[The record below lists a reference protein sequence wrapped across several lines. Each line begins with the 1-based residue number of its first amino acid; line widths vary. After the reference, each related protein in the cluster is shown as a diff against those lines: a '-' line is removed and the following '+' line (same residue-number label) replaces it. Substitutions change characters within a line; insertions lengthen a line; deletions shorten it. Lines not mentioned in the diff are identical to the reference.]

1 MKVKSILLGTLVLAS
16 FTAFSQTSNLRKA
29 KTSYDKFNEVKSVG
43 NAALGVSDL
52 NIAKEALEKAIEN
65 EKTMNL
71 AETWTYYALVNAD
84 LALLDSTDASEQYI
98 QKAVEAREKAISLDT
113 EKENAQ
119 NLNILGSIL
128 AQYELNKG
136 AKLWDSQDFQGA
148 YTAFDKGLTYLPGDT
163 TLLYYSGMAAVNAQ
177 DYDKALAKYVELV
190 PIDSFSN
197 NRQIILDVSRL
208 YLMQGDT
215 ANAIKYAEIG
225 TQKYPGDGELATQH
239 IELNLMAGNDEQ
251 TIKAINDQVSKDPDN
266 KNLHYYLGIAYSETG
281 DTEKAEASYK
291 KALEID
297 PNYLD
302 ANINL
307 GGLILNKGIDHFNKT
322 NNANLQQ
329 AEYDAE
335 IKKAYDIFDTAL
347 PYLQKAVEIDGK
359 SQVALTNLKR
369 YYEIKE
375 DQAKIDELQARLDA
389 LQ

>member
-16 FTAFSQTSNLRKA
+16 LTAFSQTSNLRKA

-52 NIAKEALEKAIEN
+52 NIAKEALEKAIEH

-84 LALLDSTDASEQYI
+84 LALLDSTEASEQYI

-225 TQKYPGDGELATQH
+225 TQKYPGDAELATQH
-239 IELNLMAGNDEQ
+239 IELNLMAGNDDQ

-281 DTEKAEASYK
+281 DTEKAEASYR

-347 PYLQKAVEIDGK
+347 PYLEKAVEIDGK

>member
-16 FTAFSQTSNLRKA
+16 SAAFSQTSNLRKA
-29 KTSYDKFNEVKSVG
+29 KASYDKFNEVKSVG
-43 NAALGVSDL
+43 NSALGVSDL
-52 NIAKEALEKAIEN
+52 NTAKEALDKAIEH

-84 LALLDSTDASEQYI
+84 LALLDSTEASEQYV

-113 EKENAQ
+113 EKENEQ

-136 AKLWDSQDFQGA
+136 AKLWDSQDFVGA
-148 YTAFDKGLTYLPGDT
+148 YNSFDKGLTYLPGDT

-177 DYDKALAKYVELV
+177 DYEKALAKYVELV
-190 PIDSFSN
+190 PVDSFSN

-225 TQKYPGDGELATQH
+225 TQKYPEDGELATQH

-251 TIKAINDQVSKDPDN
+251 TIKAINDQVAKDPDN
-266 KNLHYYLGIAYSETG
+266 KNLHYYLGIAYNETG
-281 DTEKAEASYK
+281 DIEKAEASYK

-329 AEYDAE
+329 AEYDVE

>member
-16 FTAFSQTSNLRKA
+16 SAAFPQTSNLKKA
-29 KTSYDKFNEVKSVG
+29 KASYNKFNEVKSVG
-43 NAALGVSDL
+43 NSALGIGDL
-52 NIAKEALEKAIEN
+52 TIAKEALDKAIEN
-65 EKTMNL
+65 EKTMVL
-71 AETWTYYALVNAD
+71 PETWTYYALVNAD
-84 LALLDSTDASEQYI
+84 LALLDSTEAADQYA
-98 QKAVEAREKAISLDT
+98 QKAIEARRKAISLDT
-113 EKENAQ
+113 EKENEQ
-119 NLNILGSIL
+119 NINIQGSIL

-136 AKLWDSQDFQGA
+136 AKLWDDQDFLGA
-148 YTAFDKGLTYLPGDT
+148 YDAFSNGLEYLPGDT

-177 DYDKALAKYVELV
+177 DYEKALTKYVELV

-215 ANAIKYAEIG
+215 TNAIKYAEIG
-225 TQKYPGDGELATQH
+225 TQKYPEDGELATQH

-251 TIKAINDQVSKDPDN
+251 TIKTITDQVAKDPQN
-266 KNLHYYLGIAYSETG
+266 KNLHYYLGIAYNETG
-281 DTEKAEASYK
+281 DVEKAEASYK

-297 PNYLD
+297 PDYLD

-329 AEYDAE
+329 AEYDKE
-335 IKKAYDIFDTAL
+335 IQKAYDIFDSAL
-347 PYLQKAVEIDGK
+347 PYLEKAVEIDGK
-359 SQVALTNLKR
+359 SQIALTNLKR

-375 DQAKIDELQARLDA
+375 DKAKIDELQARLDA
-389 LQ
+389 L

>member
-16 FTAFSQTSNLRKA
+16 SAAFSQTSNLRKA
-29 KTSYDKFNEVKSVG
+29 KASYDKFNEVKSVG
-43 NAALGVSDL
+43 NSALGAADL
-52 NIAKEALEKAIEN
+52 NTAKEALEKAIEH

-84 LALLDSTDASEQYI
+84 LALLDSTETAEQYI
-98 QKAVEAREKAISLDT
+98 QKAVEARKKAISLDT
-113 EKENAQ
+113 EKENEQ

-148 YTAFDKGLTYLPGDT
+148 YNAFDKGLTYLPGDT

-177 DYDKALAKYVELV
+177 DYEKALAKYVELV

-215 ANAIKYAEIG
+215 TNAIKYAQIG
-225 TQKYPGDGELATQH
+225 TQKYPEDGELATQH
-239 IELNLMAGNDEQ
+239 IELNLMAGNDEE

-281 DTEKAEASYK
+281 DTEKAEASYR

-335 IKKAYDIFDTAL
+335 IKKAYEIFDTAL

-375 DQAKIDELQARLDA
+375 DQAKVDELQARLDA
-389 LQ
+389 L